1 MTSSNLR
8 LSGLVSGFDTESMVQ
23 SLMKVEQLKVDR
35 VIQQKTRFEWTRES
49 RQAVDQKIS
58 DFRRATMSVLS
69 PDTNLISASAY
80 NTYTVKTASTST
92 AVGLSATEAA
102 TAGTVAIDRIDRLAT
117 AAAVSSSGAIAP
129 DTLSRSTP
137 LENLTLSTPLT
148 FDANGE
154 ISFKINDVAFTFQK
168 TDTLQTM
175 FNEINAS
182 SANVLISYS
191 ELTNKISLSSRTTG
205 AASGLTIENLSGNA
219 MSHDGVTPS
228 AFGISATAITPGQDA
243 SLSING
249 TAITR
254 SSNFFTIDGLR
265 YQLSEPTATSVS
277 FTVARDIEPALKKIQ
292 SFVTLYNDLVDF
304 AQGKLSEEINRD
316 YAPLTTEQR
325 ESMSETD
332 IKLWEEKAKSGLL
345 RNDRNL
351 QRLLTDLRRS
361 LYDAVAGI
369 GKSPADIGLKTGS
382 YLEKGKISLDET
394 TLRSALTNNPEEVM
408 QVFTKTSTATD
419 AATKYGESGLL
430 NRLISAFTAYS
441 ATFSL
446 ANYSRDLDIYSKQI
460 TTLTDKLADK
470 EDAYWRKFTAMETAL
485 SQMQSQSSWLAQ
497 QFS

>member
-8 LSGLVSGFDTESMVQ
+8 LSGLASGLDTESMVQ

-35 VIQQKTRFEWTRES
+35 VLQQKTRFEWTREA

-69 PDTNLISASAY
+69 PDTNLMSTSAY
-80 NTYTVKTASTST
+80 NTYTVKTISTST
-92 AVGLSATEAA
+92 AVGLSATE
-102 TAGTVAIDRIDRLAT
+102 TAIAGSVVIDRIDRLAT
-117 AAAVSSSGAIAP
+117 AASATSSGAIAA
-129 DTLSRSTP
+129 DTLSRSTT
-137 LENLTLSTPLT
+137 LENLALSTPLT
-148 FDANGE
+148 FDASGE
-154 ISFKINDVAFTFQK
+154 VSFKINDVAFTFQK

-205 AASGLTIENLSGNA
+205 AASNLTLENISGNA
-219 MSHDGVTPS
+219 MSNDGVTAS
-228 AFGISATAITPGQDA
+228 AFGLSATAINSGQDA

-254 SSNFFTIDGLR
+254 GSNFFTIDGLR

-304 AQGKLSEEINRD
+304 AQGKLSEDVNRD
-316 YAPLTTEQR
+316 YAPLTAEQR
-325 ESMSETD
+325 ESMSESD
-332 IKLWEEKAKSGLL
+332 IELWEEKAKSGLL
-345 RNDRNL
+345 KNDRNL
-351 QRLLTDLRRS
+351 QRLMNDLRRS
-361 LYDAVAGI
+361 LYDTVAGI

-394 TLRSALTNNPEEVM
+394 TLRSALTANPEEVM
-408 QVFTKTSTATD
+408 RVFTKTSSATD
-419 AATKYGESGLL
+419 AATKYSESGLL
-430 NRLISAFTAYS
+430 NRLANSFTTYS

-446 ANYSRDLDIYSKQI
+446 ATYTRDLDAYSKQI

-497 QFS
+497 QFT